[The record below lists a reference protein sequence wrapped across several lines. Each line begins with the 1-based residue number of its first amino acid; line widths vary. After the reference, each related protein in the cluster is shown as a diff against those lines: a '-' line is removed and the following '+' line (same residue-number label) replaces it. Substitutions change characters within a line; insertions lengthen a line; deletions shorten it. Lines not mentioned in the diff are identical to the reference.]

1 MDNYVDEQ
9 TQMMEE
15 AHEYFLI
22 KEIVSLIE
30 DKGYTYV
37 MSYIHSILGEELD
50 KKGALK

>member
-22 KEIVSLIE
+22 QEIVSLIE
-30 DKGYTYV
+30 ARGYTYV
-37 MSYIHSILGEELD
+37 MSYIHSILGEKLD
-50 KKGALK
+50 KKGKLT